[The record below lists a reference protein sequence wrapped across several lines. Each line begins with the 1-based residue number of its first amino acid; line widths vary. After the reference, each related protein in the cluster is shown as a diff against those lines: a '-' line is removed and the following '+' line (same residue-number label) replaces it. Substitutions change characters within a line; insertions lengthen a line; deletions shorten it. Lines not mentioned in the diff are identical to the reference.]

1 LKKSVSGWHREPD
14 ILISNISSRH
24 PEHRVAAYA
33 KLRTDSRS
41 HSALPVGRFLLSY
54 VLHNTRAR
62 FFSFPC
68 FARAAHNDFVLCI
81 VWLWS
86 HSARSV
92 AGATSAVCSS
102 RVRWCGKAGVNGTLA
117 VQNVVAQVGHSSKLV
132 LPIFLRIARLI
143 SEVLQYLSTY
153 RPESAKVFTNRE
165 AQKASVRDW
174 ERTAETPKR
183 TLREC
188 VQ

>member
-1 LKKSVSGWHREPD
+1 MR
-14 ILISNISSRH
+14 SSEQTRGH
-24 PEHRVAAYA
+24 IQ
-33 KLRTDSRS
+33 L
-41 HSALPVGRFLLSY
+41 FLLVAFFFLMY
-54 VLHNTRAR
+54 CTTRVLVSSHFLASPEPLITILCCVSCGYGRTLQGVSQALRLR
-62 FFSFPC
+62 FV
-68 FARAAHNDFVLCI
+68 RVGYGG
-81 VWLWS
+81 
-86 HSARSV
+86 
-92 AGATSAVCSS
+92 AG
-102 RVRWCGKAGVNGTLA
+102 KQVNGTLA

-183 TLREC
+183 PLREC

>member
-1 LKKSVSGWHREPD
+1 VSQALR
-14 ILISNISSRH
+14 LRFV
-24 PEHRVAAYA
+24 RVGY
-33 KLRTDSRS
+33 
-41 HSALPVGRFLLSY
+41 GG
-54 VLHNTRAR
+54 
-62 FFSFPC
+62 
-68 FARAAHNDFVLCI
+68 
-81 VWLWS
+81 
-86 HSARSV
+86 
-92 AGATSAVCSS
+92 AG
-102 RVRWCGKAGVNGTLA
+102 KQVNGTLA